1 MFFLCDSG
9 NLYFVDFYC
18 YKDSGV
24 LIVSVL
30 FGNGEVLVE
39 WIDKMMNFYWN
50 CFFIIGLMI
59 EVIYN

>member
-1 MFFLCDSG
+1 MCDSG
-9 NLYFVDFYC
+9 ILYFVDFYF

-30 FGNGEVLVE
+30 FGNGEVFVE
-39 WIDKMMNFYWN
+39 WIDKMMNFYWY